1 MWWNRF
7 FERRQNLNT
16 LENPLY
22 MRDLE
27 EKMKATIALDRMTKR
42 KQAREQVEGIY
53 ADTSFS
59 WSSLF
64 IIPRLLLFL
73 DYSWETARP
82 RYWDYLETARP
93 WDLET
98 LSDPWATLERDWLS
112 MRRLV
117 RERWSSESAEE
128 SSLVKTRELTRVL
141 RRLFVV
147 EMSFVET
154 SSVVLFFSRYRHLV
168 FDFSLFSRD
177 TLARCKTR
185 SWFDHLLIL
194 IFTIRTTHDKW
205 RVT

>member
-1 MWWNRF
+1 MWWNRLI
-7 FERRQNLNT
+7 ERRQNLNT

-64 IIPRLLLFL
+64 IIPCLFIIPWLFFETRDRLRDRDTEITLK
-73 DYSWETARP
+73 P
-82 RYWDYLETARP
+82 R
-93 WDLET
+93 DLET

-154 SSVVLFFSRYRHLV
+154 SSVVLFFPISS
-168 FDFSLFSRD
+168 FSL
-177 TLARCKTR
+177 
-185 SWFDHLLIL
+185 IL
-194 IFTIRTTHDKW
+194 VYFRAIR
-205 RVT
+205 